1 SVQELSVLTS
11 NFTAENG
18 RAGGGVVNVATK
30 SGTNNL
36 HGTAYEY
43 NRVSALASN
52 TPENNA
58 NGLPKG
64 TYTRN
69 QFGYSVGGPVKK
81 DKLFFFSSTE
91 WTRVRSQQQQIFMI
105 PDAAFIAASNAN
117 TRGFFSALGTRRSNL
132 KQLGTVTAGTL
143 KPIIGSTSGAFFGI
157 PDATPVLDKVSYAVN
172 SDAGAGN
179 PENNYSMVNRGD
191 YNFSDKTSLYLRYA
205 YFNQTLFDGT
215 NNNSPYAGYDT
226 GLLQKNHNGQLS
238 LTHVFTPS
246 LVSDSKVVFNRFFN
260 L

>member
-1 SVQELSVLTS
+1 GG
-11 NFTAENG
+11 NG
-18 RAGGGVVNVATK
+18 
-30 SGTNNL
+30 
-36 HGTAYEY
+36 
-43 NRVSALASN
+43 
-52 TPENNA
+52 
-58 NGLPKG
+58 
-64 TYTRN
+64 
-69 QFGYSVGGPVKK
+69 
-81 DKLFFFSSTE
+81 
-91 WTRVRSQQQQIFMI
+91 VRSQQEQIFMI
-105 PDAAFIAASNAN
+105 PDAAFIAASSAN
-117 TRGFFSALGTRRSNL
+117 TRSFFSALGARRSNL

-260 L
+260 LQPLGTVPVSPTLFFTGATPMSIQGALVVGPGYSAQT

>member
-1 SVQELSVLTS
+1 
-11 NFTAENG
+11 
-18 RAGGGVVNVATK
+18 
-30 SGTNNL
+30 
-36 HGTAYEY
+36 
-43 NRVSALASN
+43 
-52 TPENNA
+52 
-58 NGLPKG
+58 
-64 TYTRN
+64 
-69 QFGYSVGGPVKK
+69 
-81 DKLFFFSSTE
+81 
-91 WTRVRSQQQQIFMI
+91 
-105 PDAAFIAASNAN
+105 
-117 TRGFFSALGTRRSNL
+117 
-132 KQLGTVTAGTL
+132 
-143 KPIIGSTSGAFFGI
+143 
-157 PDATPVLDKVSYAVN
+157 ATPVLDKVSYAVN

-260 L
+260 LQPLGTVPVSPTLFFTGATPMSIQGALVVGPGYSAQTPGNALPFGGPQNLYQFSQDLSWSRGKHQFRFGGVYIHMRDNRDFGAYEEAVEDLASGSNKLTAFNNFVTGVLNDFQAAINPQGKFPCPRNLTTGAVTTDPVQL